1 MDIIEVVAHELT
13 EQALDIHRKAAG
25 NEQPVPRADMK
36 KLAAD
41 MKELAKVT
49 WPLLELPLMVR
60 PEDRQVQKS
69 MALIV
74 EVKRRVS
81 AMPLN
86 GSAEAMILLALKD
99 LIKNIFPHAGL
110 GW

>member
-1 MDIIEVVAHELT
+1 MDFIDLVAHELT

-25 NEQPVPRADMK
+25 NEQPVPKADMK
-36 KLAAD
+36 KLA
-41 MKELAKVT
+41 KVM
-49 WPLLELPLMVR
+49 LPLMVL
-60 PEDRQVQKS
+60 PEDRRVQNS
-69 MALIV
+69 MAIIV

-99 LIKNIFPHAGL
+99 LIQNIFPQAGL
-110 GW
+110 SW

>member
-1 MDIIEVVAHELT
+1 MDTIEVVAHELT

-25 NEQPVPRADMK
+25 NDQPVPRADMQK
-36 KLAAD
+36 
-41 MKELAKVT
+41 LAKVFK
-49 WPLLELPLMVR
+49 MVL
-60 PEDRQVQKS
+60 PEDRRGQKS

-99 LIKNIFPHAGL
+99 LIQNIFPHAGL